1 MYRKQNRG
9 QRRSTSE
16 ATVETLPV
24 SMPVTQ
30 ATKSVGSEF
39 KFGSTALARNGEH
52 LPEEPRGGA
61 GTRSGGWGT
70 RRPAMS
76 GNELPMTQE
85 WRGPGQTS
93 CGDTQRA
100 GVGSGLVF
108 GRDGTGVQGRRSGG
122 RTWWFRGRSVNAYG
136 HTPPRMGAL
145 RQADATPH
153 TLHEDA
159 TRNHGRVG
167 YQINRESPNTKMVRR
182 SANVAVSGPLA
193 QSGHRVHNLTF
204 RPALLV
210 AW

>member
-1 MYRKQNRG
+1 MCRKQNRG
-9 QRRSTSE
+9 NAPPHPMPRSRHIRPAFRSRKRRSRWVANSSL
-16 ATVETLPV
+16 VTLIWPR
-24 SMPVTQ
+24 S
-30 ATKSVGSEF
+30 
-39 KFGSTALARNGEH
+39 RGEY
-52 LPEEPRGGA
+52 A

-70 RRPAMS
+70 RRPDVS
-76 GNELPMTQE
+76 GNGIEFPELPMTQE

-122 RTWWFRGRSVNAYG
+122 RTWWLRGRSVNAYG

>member
-24 SMPVTQ
+24 SIPVTH

-70 RRPAMS
+70 RRPDVS

-85 WRGPGQTS
+85 
-93 CGDTQRA
+93 
-100 GVGSGLVF
+100 
-108 GRDGTGVQGRRSGG
+108 
-122 RTWWFRGRSVNAYG
+122 
-136 HTPPRMGAL
+136 
-145 RQADATPH
+145 
-153 TLHEDA
+153 
-159 TRNHGRVG
+159 
-167 YQINRESPNTKMVRR
+167 
-182 SANVAVSGPLA
+182 
-193 QSGHRVHNLTF
+193 
-204 RPALLV
+204 
-210 AW
+210 